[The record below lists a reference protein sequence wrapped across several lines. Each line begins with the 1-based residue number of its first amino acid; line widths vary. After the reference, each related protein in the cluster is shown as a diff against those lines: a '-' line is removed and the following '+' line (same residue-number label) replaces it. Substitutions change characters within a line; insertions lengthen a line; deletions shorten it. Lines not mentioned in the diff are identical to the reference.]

1 MAITT
6 LKEMGSK
13 VSVGDYQKEHLRP
26 ALGDG
31 TAIPGDCC
39 GINPANGRVTAIDDG
54 AGTIYESFVGIM
66 KENVLTGTET
76 AIVAGV
82 KCSLI
87 VPKKGHRYRVRKLVN
102 AAALEEGF
110 PIGFSATPYKMDL
123 VGDAEICMARLS
135 IPTVIN
141 DTICEVV
148 WGK

>member
-1 MAITT
+1 MAVTQ
-6 LKEMGSK
+6 LKDLGSK
-13 VSVGDYQKEHLRP
+13 VAVGDYQKEHLRP
-26 ALGDG
+26 ALGNG

-39 GINPANGRVTAIDDG
+39 GLDPANGRVLAVDDG
-54 AGTIYESFVGIM
+54 AIENFVGIM

-87 VPKKGHRYRVRKLVN
+87 IPKKGHRYRVRKLVN

-110 PIGFSATPYKMDL
+110 PIGFSATPYKMDT
-123 VGDAEICMARLS
+123 VGDAEICVARLS

-141 DTICEVV
+141 DTICEVY
-148 WGK
+148 WGE